1 MNKTI
6 RLIRRLVREELGRNI
21 QSPPAIDVMR
31 DWRHLPGVHA
41 SVYVDP
47 SKGVWYVD
55 ITDEDEGRKYPTMG
69 FAQESEA
76 IHHARKTA
84 FDIYNRKMQG
94 NVGKVKEPS
103 WK

>member
-1 MNKTI
+1 MKSEI
-6 RLIRRLVREELGRNI
+6 ELLRKLVREELGRNI
-21 QSPPAIDVMR
+21 QSPPAVDVMR
-31 DWRHLPGVHA
+31 DWRHLPGVQA

-55 ITDEDEGRKYPTMG
+55 VTDEETGKKHPTMG

-76 IHHARKTA
+76 VHYARKTA
-84 FDIYNRKMQG
+84 FDIYNNNMQG
-94 NVGKVKEPS
+94 ASGKVKEPS